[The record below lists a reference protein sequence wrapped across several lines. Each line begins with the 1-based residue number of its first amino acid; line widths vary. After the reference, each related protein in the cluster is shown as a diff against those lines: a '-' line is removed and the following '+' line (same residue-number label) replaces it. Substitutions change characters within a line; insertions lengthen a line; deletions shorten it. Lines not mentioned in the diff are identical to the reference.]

1 MINHQRYVSL
11 FLITVLFVSLLSFSI
26 PQNNERL
33 EENNTPMYDKEGDS
47 PHGGER
53 IGMILTQEENYEYVY
68 HDDGVVP
75 MKFLVENLTDG
86 EEYTIEW
93 KQERYGEIFESGSIN
108 FIGDNETNALDND
121 DNTLIRKD
129 NVSFEITAPT
139 NREIFS
145 INASLM
151 DENGTELHWYLD
163 IRTTY
168 HGYEW
173 AKAETDWRG
182 NVDIEG
188 AWGDEISL
196 DYTFTNLNPEQEYN
210 MSWCLIKHSDRAY
223 GCATVLGNENAII
236 EGDYSIITPDADGN
250 YDTSVSFD
258 MLESWGE
265 ERVCIEYNIKID
277 EVESRGQWH
286 ERCVHFEPETLGGLP
301 SVSGFATIISVLCAA
316 IIFTPKRYP
325 ASSNEDDES

>member
-1 MINHQRYVSL
+1 MINHQKYTST
-11 FLITVLFVSLLSFSI
+11 FLIVVLFVSLLSFSI
-26 PQNNERL
+26 PQNDERL
-33 EENNTPMYDKEGDS
+33 EENNTPMYDEMGDS
-47 PHGGER
+47 PHRGER
-53 IGMILTQEENYEYVY
+53 IGLIITQQEGYEFVF

-75 MKFLVENLTDG
+75 MTFLVENLTDG

-108 FIGDNETNALDND
+108 FTGDNETNALHND

-151 DENGTELHWYLD
+151 DQNGTELHWYLD
-163 IRTTY
+163 ERTTL
-168 HGYEW
+168 HGHEW
-173 AKAETDWRG
+173 VNTETDWRESG
-182 NVDIEG
+182 DIEG
-188 AWGDEISL
+188 SWGDEISI

-210 MSWCLIKHSDRAY
+210 MSWCLVKHTDRGY
-223 GCATVLGNENAII
+223 GCSTELGDENALIV
-236 EGDYSIITPDADGN
+236 GDYSIITPDTDGN
-250 YDTSVSFD
+250 YDASVSFD

-277 EVESRGQWH
+277 EVESGGQWH
-286 ERCVHFEPETLGGLP
+286 ERCVHFEPVILGGLP

-316 IIFTPKRYP
+316 IIFTPKRY
-325 ASSNEDDES
+325 ATSSNEDDES

>member
-1 MINHQRYVSL
+1 MHPFSRNI
-11 FLITVLFVSLLSFSI
+11 FAATVLICLIATMSYTSI
-26 PQNNERL
+26 PNNTPL
-33 EENNTPMYDKEGDS
+33 EENNTPMYDEMGDS
-47 PHGGER
+47 PHRGER
-53 IGMILTQEENYEYVY
+53 IGMILTQEENYEFVY
-68 HDDGVVP
+68 HDDGIVP

-108 FIGDNETNALDND
+108 FIGDNETNALHND

-173 AKAETDWRG
+173 ANSETDWRG

-188 AWGDEISL
+188 AWGDEISI

-210 MSWCLIKHSDRAY
+210 MSWCLIKHSDRAH

-277 EVESRGQWH
+277 EVESSGQWH
-286 ERCVHFEPETLGGLP
+286 ERCIHFEPETLGSLP

-316 IIFTPKRYP
+316 MIFTAKRRF
-325 ASSNEDDES
+325 E